1 MRISYW
7 KHIEITVHV
16 VKRKRILEGQVPIRK
31 MCWQRWR
38 SRPLSFSLLIWPT
51 LACKSYLIIPQW
63 SRLRSGSQILDFNF
77 RFCDNYACICFFHR
91 LVVFHRNRHE
101 QPGNFRSAN
110 IFQVWIAMGNHSDD
124 KLEWNGEN
132 YTVLRFLVPAL
143 QHVEICWEK
152 HTFVLLEN
160 WIGGGGSSINTSAAN
175 RQQVIF

>member
-91 LVVFHRNRHE
+91 LVVFHRNRHGTAWE
-101 QPGNFRSAN
+101 LPVCKYIPSMDCDGKPLWRQT
-110 IFQVWIAMGNHSDD
+110 WMKWW
-124 KLEWNGEN
+124 KLHCAA
-132 YTVLRFLVPAL
+132 VS
-143 QHVEICWEK
+143 
-152 HTFVLLEN
+152 
-160 WIGGGGSSINTSAAN
+160 GSSSTACWNMLGKTHFCAAWKLD
-175 RQQVIF
+175 RGWG